1 MRFSVL
7 ASGSAGNACY
17 VETVHTRILIDAG
30 LSCRELIKRL
40 EILEVNPK
48 TLDALVIT
56 HEHVDHMRGAGPMAR
71 LLDIPVYI
79 NSSTLRKSIR
89 ALGNLSKPMTVHTG
103 QTITINDLA
112 IETFTKCHDTADP
125 MGVVVSSDGARLG
138 LITDLGRSTQV
149 VEDRLRGCHALII
162 EFNYDQK
169 MLEDGPYPWEVKR
182 RIKGSEGHLS
192 NLQAADL
199 LEAVVHKDLHL
210 VVLAHLSQ
218 INNDELRALKEAR
231 EALGRSGLKNTRIVI
246 SRQDNP
252 TNLVSLADGLDGVG

>member
-1 MRFSVL
+1 
-7 ASGSAGNACY
+7 
-17 VETVHTRILIDAG
+17 
-30 LSCRELIKRL
+30 
-40 EILEVNPK
+40 
-48 TLDALVIT
+48 
-56 HEHVDHMRGAGPMAR
+56 
-71 LLDIPVYI
+71 
-79 NSSTLRKSIR
+79 
-89 ALGNLSKPMTVHTG
+89 
-103 QTITINDLA
+103 
-112 IETFTKCHDTADP
+112 
-125 MGVVVSSDGARLG
+125 VV
-138 LITDLGRSTQV
+138 Q
-149 VEDRLRGCHALII
+149 DRLRGCHALII

-252 TNLVSLADGLDGVG
+252 LSMLEL